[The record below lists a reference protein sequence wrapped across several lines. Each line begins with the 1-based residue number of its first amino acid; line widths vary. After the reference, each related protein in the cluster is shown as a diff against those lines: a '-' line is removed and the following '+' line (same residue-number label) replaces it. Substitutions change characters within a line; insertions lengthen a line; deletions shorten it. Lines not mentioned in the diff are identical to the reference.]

1 MGLSILIGI
10 LLLLLLLINF
20 LNLYKNLK
28 TKEEINY
35 LLTIQSNKDKEE
47 QEKLYQIQSEIN
59 ILVQDKQQLT
69 RDIENGTARRNALT
83 QEIENQEK
91 HLQQFHQHKEEEMAK
106 KAEQVINKFNIFTQS
121 TDKAYKEYEEVLEQQ
136 YVKVEQQFDEKVNSL
151 KLQEQEVLSSL
162 NKLKDSL
169 SAGVQA
175 QLREQEKQDKLGF
188 YKLPISEQHLA
199 DIQVLNQIKHSLSQ
213 PVILNKLIWTTYFQK
228 TTTELCN
235 RILGINKICGI
246 YKITNIN
253 TQQCYIGQSVDVAQ
267 RWKDHVKCGLGIDA
281 SATNKLYNNMQK
293 DGVWNFSFELLE
305 QCPRELLNEKE
316 KFWINLYQSDKF
328 GYNSTKGGS

>member
-1 MGLSILIGI
+1 MIHNLSTYDEEGNKKIFVPNVSFHIDGKIIGNDYETS
-10 LLLLLLLINF
+10 LDTGGH
-20 LNLYKNLK
+20 KNP
-28 TKEEINY
+28 
-35 LLTIQSNKDKEE
+35 KD
-47 QEKLYQIQSEIN
+47 YW
-59 ILVQDKQQLT
+59 T
-69 RDIENGTARRNALT
+69 
-83 QEIENQEK
+83 
-91 HLQQFHQHKEEEMAK
+91 
-106 KAEQVINKFNIFTQS
+106 
-121 TDKAYKEYEEVLEQQ
+121 
-136 YVKVEQQFDEKVNSL
+136 DEKVNNL

-235 RILGINKICGI
+235 RILGVNKICGI